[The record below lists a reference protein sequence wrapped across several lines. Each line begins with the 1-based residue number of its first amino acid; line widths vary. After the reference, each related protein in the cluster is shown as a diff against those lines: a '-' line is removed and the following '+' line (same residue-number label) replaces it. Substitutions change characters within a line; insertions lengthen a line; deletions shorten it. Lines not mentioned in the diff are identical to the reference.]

1 MGLILTALGTILQL
15 AKTATGYTSVALTVL
30 VAVSNELSRWP
41 VFAHFLATK
50 QVALRRA
57 WVTSLSL
64 YFLFAVAY
72 GLVEKQTSALLI
84 DLAAIVLMVGLVW
97 WRHAGLGLRRRPAEE
112 PDELLDEP
120 APDRGLTRRPRRPRG
135 GEEGLAP
142 EPREPRREPQ
152 REPRRP
158 VPDYAGPGDEELSPL
173 PPPRP
178 PDEEPTPSRRRRRR
192 RVPRD

>member
-1 MGLILTALGTILQL
+1 MSLILTALGTILQL
-15 AKTATGYTSVALTVL
+15 AKTAAGYSSVALTVL

-64 YFLFAVAY
+64 YFLCAVAY
-72 GLVEKQTSALLI
+72 ALVEQQTNALLI
-84 DLAAIVLMVGLVW
+84 DLAGIVLMVGLVW
-97 WRHAGLGLRRRPAEE
+97 WRHAGLGLRRRPAAE

-135 GEEGLAP
+135 GDDSLAA
-142 EPREPRREPQ
+142 EPREPR

-178 PDEEPTPSRRRRRR
+178 PDEEPSPSRRRRRR